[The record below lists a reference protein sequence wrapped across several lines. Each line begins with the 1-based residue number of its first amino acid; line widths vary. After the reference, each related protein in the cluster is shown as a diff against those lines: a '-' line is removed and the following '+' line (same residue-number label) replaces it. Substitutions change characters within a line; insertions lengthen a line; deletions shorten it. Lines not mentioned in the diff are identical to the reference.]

1 MDQRSVVVSNP
12 VSAQYLYMETISS
25 AVAATE
31 PGNVL
36 CVANFRTNTG
46 YAWDFIESLYASIAD
61 DLARFGVRTWVAYPR
76 IDEPPSSLSGS
87 CAEPLE
93 LKFDLS
99 SPTGILKVVAA
110 LRSRRIRTIYL
121 TDRATWHPA
130 YAILRLAGVRTI
142 VVHDHTSGDRT
153 PPTGLK
159 RVLKQWTRRFK
170 PALADAILAVSEYVR
185 RRKIEVDLAPAE
197 RVHVMLNSVE
207 VPTTVDRDRLRRLFG
222 VPPDRPIVLCACRAA
237 EYKGVQYLL
246 EAFDRLVPRLPVRP
260 LLIYFGDGPYM
271 SELRRLRETLEH
283 RDDVI
288 FAGYR
293 PDVPDL
299 IGGADLCVVPSVWGE
314 AFGLA
319 ALEPAANGVAVV
331 ASRVGGIPEVVVDGE
346 TGRLVPPASPDALC
360 EAMEQLLTD
369 EETRRAMGARGRQ
382 RAVEIFSR
390 RHQVDHLTRLFR
402 QQMELEESM
411 DVPMRI

>member
-1 MDQRSVVVSNP
+1 
-12 VSAQYLYMETISS
+12 
-25 AVAATE
+25 
-31 PGNVL
+31 
-36 CVANFRTNTG
+36 
-46 YAWDFIESLYASIAD
+46 
-61 DLARFGVRTWVAYPR
+61 
-76 IDEPPSSLSGS
+76 
-87 CAEPLE
+87 
-93 LKFDLS
+93 
-99 SPTGILKVVAA
+99 
-110 LRSRRIRTIYL
+110 
-121 TDRATWHPA
+121 
-130 YAILRLAGVRTI
+130 
-142 VVHDHTSGDRT
+142 
-153 PPTGLK
+153 
-159 RVLKQWTRRFK
+159 
-170 PALADAILAVSEYVR
+170 
-185 RRKIEVDLAPAE
+185 
-197 RVHVMLNSVE
+197 
-207 VPTTVDRDRLRRLFG
+207 LFG

-369 EETRRAMGARGRQ
+369 EETRRAMGARGRE
-382 RAVEIFSR
+382 RAKVAFSR
-390 RHQVDHLTRLFR
+390 RGQVENLTTFFR
-402 QQMELEESM
+402 GLMGLGA
-411 DVPMRI
+411 